1 MVSKRKSPINTL
13 SAAQVAALP
22 CGSKDLADA
31 ASGSPS
37 VREAI
42 TDLKE
47 RIVTLHGHAPASEK
61 AFRLS
66 FSILALEKSIDE
78 RQLGHIKLD
87 HAPGIGHFI
96 ARLQKEMESLLHV
109 TVDLPTPSATRE
121 PAPTRQ
127 TAQSAGPLDPVV
139 LEILETSRL
148 LKKNAEAENR
158 KLHAS
163 TAVHYSAI
171 QRLSERMGRIEE
183 LLLSMRP
190 KASEPDGPEL
200 KAVAVASDPA
210 PIDPRPLLVA
220 ARAAA
225 ARALADSQMVALNPS
240 DVTPEEGS
248 RETTPKPSG
257 KTSKSNRFWKSIF
270 AAA

>member
-13 SAAQVAALP
+13 SAAEVAALP

-200 KAVAVASDPA
+200 KAVAVASDPT